1 MNMLS
6 ILLAAL
12 FSLAFNDGTV
22 SGVEGQAA
30 FFDGFDSRIVIPA
43 AEVKAPERHFTV
55 DVWVCPVA
63 FPKSPCPV
71 ACRQRDD
78 APGGWS
84 LWLDALG
91 KVHFQVASAGEWI
104 EVVSPEGLPL
114 REWSRLTAFFRS
126 GSGLFLS
133 IDGKEVAKTPL
144 ELPSVEQADYD
155 LWIGRTPV
163 RTPSFFEN
171 KSIPIYSSFD
181 GAVDELRIYGDKNDY
196 KAILKEKFVRPAAP
210 AFEPRV
216 LPSGPDSLAFGAWYI
231 PLKYY
236 KAFDDRWRGSL
247 PDVVVGFGP
256 EQPWKV
262 VFWRGISYAPCFVTE
277 KGNWMC
283 NEFVERAKVTGWG
296 CPESMSDKHADFSS
310 VRIIE
315 NTPART
321 VVMWRNL
328 PVGVNQKIP
337 YQSEETQWGDCS
349 EETYIFYPD
358 GACVRKMDVWTSAPS
373 DWMEWCQSLQVL
385 HPSQRPEDVLDA
397 ARIMSVAS
405 MDGRSETFGW
415 TFDGKARQNEASL
428 PGANIQVTYL
438 KSRWNPYLILEDGS
452 GINEKGE
459 SGPRI
464 DRYAGRW
471 SEFSDFPWR
480 NHWPV
485 AQDFVIGRYACV
497 PDAPSHTYTATQY
510 NAPHSVEQ
518 ISPRGSSIL
527 GQNDSAATAS
537 NQHGMSP
544 SYQSGMSPLYQSGT
558 SPSFQGL
565 SLESPSTW
573 LITKLMLCGC
583 TEGDAA
589 DLLPLAKSW
598 LRAPRMTCNGAEVPY
613 DMTERAYEISLRGS
627 SNLGRNDSSP
637 SFIPGSSSII
647 PGSSSVIPGL
657 VPGISL
663 RLDAS
668 TDHPANGVCLKM
680 AGVGEVPSNVK
691 VDGQPLEGYK
701 AGIHQ
706 AWDGPTLI
714 LWLPVSSTSP
724 VEISIF

>member
-1 MNMLS
+1 MNALG

-12 FSLAFNDGTV
+12 FSLSFNDGTIP
-22 SGVEGQAA
+22 GVEGQAA
-30 FFDGFDSRIVIPA
+30 FFDGFDSRIVVPA

-71 ACRQRDD
+71 VCRQRTDV
-78 APGGWS
+78 PGGWS

-91 KVHFQVASAGEWI
+91 KVHFQVACAGEWI
-104 EVVSPEGLPL
+104 SVESPEGLPL
-114 REWSRLTAFFRS
+114 RQWSRLTANFRS
-126 GSGLFLS
+126 GSGLFLA
-133 IDGKEVAKTPL
+133 IDGKEVAKIPT
-144 ELPSVEQADYD
+144 ELPSVEQAAYD
-155 LWIGRTPV
+155 LWIGRTQV

-171 KSIPIYSSFD
+171 KNIPIYSSLD
-181 GAVDELRIYGDKNDY
+181 GAVDELQILGDKNAY

-210 AFEPRV
+210 EFEARV

-256 EQPWKV
+256 QQPWKV
-262 VFWRGISYAPCFVTE
+262 VFWRGLSYAPCFVTE

-283 NEFVERAKVTGWG
+283 NEFIERSKVTGWG

-310 VRIIE
+310 VRIVE

-321 VVMWRNL
+321 VVVWRNL

-358 GACVRKMDVWTSAPS
+358 GACVRRMDLWTSHPQ
-373 DWMEWCQSLQVL
+373 DWYEWCQSLQVL

-397 ARIMSVAS
+397 AKIMSVAA

-415 TFDGKARQNEASL
+415 DFEGKARQDGKSI

-438 KSRWNPYLILEDGS
+438 KSRWNPYLILEDGD
-452 GINEKGE
+452 GTNEKGE

-464 DRYAGRW
+464 DRYVGKW
-471 SEFSDFPWR
+471 SDYSAFPWR

-485 AQDFVIGRYACV
+485 AQDYVIGRYACV

-510 NAPHSVEQ
+510 NAPHSVE
-518 ISPRGSSIL
+518 
-527 GQNDSAATAS
+527 
-537 NQHGMSP
+537 GMK
-544 SYQSGMSPLYQSGT
+544 
-558 SPSFQGL
+558 
-565 SLESPSTW
+565 
-573 LITKLMLCGC
+573 ITKLMLCGC

-598 LRAPRMTCNGAEVPY
+598 LRAPEMTLDGKAVPY
-613 DMTERAYEISLRGS
+613 DVTQRAYVL
-627 SNLGRNDSSP
+627 P
-637 SFIPGSSSII
+637 SFPAEAGN
-647 PGSSSVIPGL
+647 L
-657 VPGISL
+657 SL
-663 RLDAS
+663 RLSA
-668 TDHPANGVCLKM
+668 TPDHPANGLCLILP
-680 AGVGEVPSNVK
+680 GVDAIPQEVK
-691 VDGQPLEGYK
+691 VNGSPLQGFK
-701 AGIHQ
+701 AGIHT
-706 AWDGPTLI
+706 AWDGPSLI
-714 LWLPVSSTSP
+714 LWLPVTATSP
-724 VEISIF
+724 VEISVSHSL

>member
-1 MNMLS
+1 M
-6 ILLAAL
+6 
-12 FSLAFNDGTV
+12 TE
-22 SGVEGQAA
+22 GVKGQAA
-30 FFDGFDSRIVIPA
+30 FFDGFDSRIVVSA

-71 ACRQRDD
+71 VCRQRND

-91 KVHFQVASAGEWI
+91 KVHFQVACAGEWV
-104 EVVSPEGLPL
+104 ELASPEGLPL
-114 REWSRLTAFFRS
+114 REWSRLTANFRAS
-126 GSGLFLS
+126 SGLNLA
-133 IDGKEVAKTPL
+133 IDGKEVAKAPL

-181 GAVDELRIYGDKNDY
+181 GAIDELRIYGDKNDY
-196 KAILKEKFVRPAAP
+196 KAVLKEKFVRPAAP

-236 KAFDDRWRGSL
+236 KAFDARWRGSL

-283 NEFVERAKVTGWG
+283 NEFVERSKVTGWG

-321 VVMWRNL
+321 VVVWRNL

-358 GACVRKMDVWTSAPS
+358 GACVRKMDLWTSHPD
-373 DWMEWCQSLQVL
+373 DWYEWCQSLQVL

-397 ARIMSVAS
+397 AKIMSVAA

-415 TFDGKARQNEASL
+415 TFDGKARQNEPSL

-438 KSRWNPYLILEDGS
+438 KSQWNPYLILEDGP

-459 SGPRI
+459 PGPRI

-471 SEFSDFPWR
+471 SEYSDFPWR

-485 AQDFVIGRYACV
+485 AQDYVIGRYACV
-497 PDAPSHTYTATQY
+497 PDAPSPTSTAPQY
-510 NAPHSVEQ
+510 NAPQPLSVIPSNSEG
-518 ISPRGSSIL
+518 ISK
-527 GQNDSAATAS
+527 
-537 NQHGMSP
+537 
-544 SYQSGMSPLYQSGT
+544 
-558 SPSFQGL
+558 
-565 SLESPSTW
+565 TW
-573 LITKLMLCGC
+573 KLTKLMLCGC

-598 LRAPRMTCNGAEVPY
+598 LRAPTMTLDGKDVPY
-613 DMTERAYEISLRGS
+613 DVTQRAYVCEI
-627 SNLGRNDSSP
+627 
-637 SFIPGSSSII
+637 
-647 PGSSSVIPGL
+647 SSVISSGGAAG
-657 VPGISL
+657 VEKSISL
-663 RLDAS
+663 RLAAS
-668 TDHPANGVCLKM
+668 SEQPVNGVCIIM
-680 AGVGEVPSNVK
+680 PGVGTAPASVM
-691 VDGQPLEGYK
+691 VDGTACAGFK
-701 AGIHQ
+701 AGIH
-706 AWDGPTLI
+706 AGWDGPTLI
-714 LWLPVSSTSP
+714 LWFPVSASSP
-724 VEISIF
+724 VEIVID

>member
-1 MNMLS
+1 MMNIFLQ
-6 ILLAAL
+6 AAL
-12 FSLAFNDGTV
+12 SALFALSFNDGPV
-22 SGVEGQAA
+22 PGVAGQAA
-30 FFDGFDSRIVIPA
+30 VFDGFDSRIVIPA

-71 ACRQRDD
+71 VCRQRTDV
-78 APGGWS
+78 PGGWS

-91 KVHFQVASAGEWI
+91 KVHFQVAGAGEWVSV
-104 EVVSPEGLPL
+104 ESPEGLPL
-114 REWSRLTAFFRS
+114 RQWSRLTANFRS
-126 GSGLFLS
+126 GSGLFLA
-133 IDGKEVAKTPL
+133 IDGKEVAKIPT
-144 ELPSVEQADYD
+144 ELPSVEQAPYD
-155 LWIGRTPV
+155 LWIGRTQV

-171 KSIPIYSSFD
+171 KNIPIYSSLD
-181 GAVDELRIYGDKNDY
+181 GAVDELQILEDKNAY

-210 AFEPRV
+210 EFEARV

-256 EQPWKV
+256 QQPWKV

-283 NEFVERAKVTGWG
+283 NEFIERSKVTGWG

-310 VRIIE
+310 VRIVE

-321 VVMWRNL
+321 VVVWRNL

-358 GACVRKMDVWTSAPS
+358 GACVRRMDLWTSHPQ
-373 DWMEWCQSLQVL
+373 DWYEWCQSLQVL

-397 ARIMSVAS
+397 AKIMSVAA

-415 TFDGKARQNEASL
+415 DFEGKARQDGRSI

-452 GINEKGE
+452 GTNEKGE

-464 DRYAGRW
+464 DRYAGKW
-471 SEFSDFPWR
+471 SDYSAFPWR

-485 AQDFVIGRYACV
+485 AQDYVIGRYACV

-510 NAPHSVEQ
+510 NAPHSVEKV
-518 ISPRGSSIL
+518 SGPADVAYTPVEGKAASYTS
-527 GQNDSAATAS
+527 NVSTEEFSA
-537 NQHGMSP
+537 
-544 SYQSGMSPLYQSGT
+544 
-558 SPSFQGL
+558 
-565 SLESPSTW
+565 TW
-573 LITKLMLCGC
+573 KITKLMLCGC
-583 TEGDAA
+583 TEGDSA

-598 LRAPRMTCNGAEVPY
+598 LRAPEMTLDGKAVPY
-613 DMTERAYEISLRGS
+613 DVTQRAYVVASFPAEAG
-627 SNLGRNDSSP
+627 NL
-637 SFIPGSSSII
+637 
-647 PGSSSVIPGL
+647 
-657 VPGISL
+657 SL
-663 RLDAS
+663 RLSAS
-668 TDHPANGVCLKM
+668 PSHPANGLCLILPG
-680 AGVGEVPSNVK
+680 ADALPQEVK
-691 VDGQPLEGYK
+691 VNGSSLPGFK
-701 AGIHQ
+701 AGIRT
-706 AWDGPTLI
+706 AWDGPSLI
-714 LWLPVSSTSP
+714 LWLPVTATSP
-724 VEISIF
+724 VEIGTFF